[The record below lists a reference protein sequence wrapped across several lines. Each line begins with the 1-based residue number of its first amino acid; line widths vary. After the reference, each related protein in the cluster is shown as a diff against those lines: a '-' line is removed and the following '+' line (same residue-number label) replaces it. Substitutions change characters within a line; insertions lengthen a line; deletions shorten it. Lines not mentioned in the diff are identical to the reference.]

1 MTREKAI
8 ERLNRIKIHGA
19 DIPSESIDM
28 QRRDIE
34 ALDMAIEALEQ
45 EPRWISSDNPPKRA
59 MRVFVD
65 YEITRY
71 MGVKRSIRDVGIGCY
86 CNGWYIENH
95 NGEKVEMKIHKWMP
109 LPESEDNK

>member
-1 MTREKAI
+1 MTREIIRQI
-8 ERLNRIKIHGA
+8 ERDYWAEKA
-19 DIPSESIDM
+19 DPIDM
-28 QRRDIE
+28 SEIFDLAQK
-34 ALDMAIEALEQ
+34 ALEQ

>member
-1 MTREKAI
+1 MTLDEAI
-8 ERLNRIKIHGA
+8 EILEEVKEL
-19 DIPSESIDM
+19 DDSIY
-28 QRRDIE
+28 QYNTRYLE
-34 ALDMAIEALEQ
+34 ALDIAIKALEQ